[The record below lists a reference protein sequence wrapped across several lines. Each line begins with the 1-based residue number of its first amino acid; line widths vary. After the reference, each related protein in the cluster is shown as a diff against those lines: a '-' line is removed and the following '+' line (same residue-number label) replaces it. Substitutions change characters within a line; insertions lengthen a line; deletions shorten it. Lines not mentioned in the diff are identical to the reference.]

1 MKNQSSAK
9 IDFARTLRHQ
19 PTKGEHRI
27 WLHIRNRRC
36 GGLKFRRQHA
46 IGPNIVDFACIET
59 KLIVE
64 LDGPS
69 HEGRLDYDARRTS
82 YLERLGFRVLRF
94 AAEDVAE
101 NLSGTLDTIH
111 AVALEQQKVAAKQP

>member
-1 MKNQSSAK
+1 MKHQSPNK

-19 PTKGEHRI
+19 PTKGEHRL
-27 WLHIRNRRC
+27 WLHIRNRQC

-46 IGPNIVDFACIET
+46 IGPYIVDFACIET

-69 HEGRLDYDARRTS
+69 HVGRLDYDERRTS
-82 YLERLGFRVLRF
+82 YLEQLGFRVLRF
-94 AAEDVAE
+94 AAEDIAE

-111 AVALEQQKVAAKQP
+111 AAALERQQVGTKQP